1 MRSLDLF
8 SGIGGFALGFESIG
22 AKPVG
27 FCEIEPFPRA
37 VLAHHWPGVP
47 IHDDIKT
54 LSVHSV
60 PWLRAEADKGIDII
74 CGGFPCQPHSVAGK
88 RKGVEDERHL
98 WPEYA
103 RLVREIRPR
112 WVLAENVPGI
122 RSTAADEVIGDLEAA
137 GYEVWPFVVGADN
150 VGAPHRRKRVWFLAH
165 LKGAGQL
172 RAPQLEDGAAS
183 ERGGRRPDSAVE
195 GGLSG
200 AWPGWSE
207 VDHSHTGRR
216 EWQDRAVQ
224 ARRDESQRAAELA
237 DCLDCSGREPWRA
250 VGEVAGAC
258 AEEGRAGDQSAQA
271 AAHSRTGV
279 AHGDTRGPQVE
290 RIEDGDST
298 RTEYEESHGDHADRC
313 SERPVGQP
321 SGEGLEVRRAR
332 SESART
338 EQPECDGA
346 GRWPARPGE
355 PQYEWEEPRLA
366 YGSSP
371 RLQDGDGAG
380 AGPAGQRHAEPQRGS
395 GLPDD
400 GSRSPEQPVGG
411 AIDEFSKRLV
421 RAAGRRARAANREA
435 LKAYGNAVVPALVA
449 RIAQAIQRAEGV
461 VR

>member
-54 LSVHSV
+54 LSVNSV

-183 ERGGRRPDSAVE
+183 ERGGRRPDSTVE

-200 AWPGWSE
+200 AWPGRAE
-207 VDHSHTGRR
+207 VDHADAGRCER
-216 EWQDRAVQ
+216 QDGPVQ
-224 ARRDESQRAAELA
+224 AGRDESQRAA
-237 DCLDCSGREPWRA
+237 
-250 VGEVAGAC
+250 
-258 AEEGRAGDQSAQA
+258 
-271 AAHSRTGV
+271 GV
-279 AHGDTRGPQVE
+279 AHGDTRGSQVE
-290 RIEDGDST
+290 RIEDWDSA

-338 EQPECDGA
+338 EQSECDGA

-355 PQYEWEEPRLA
+355 PQYDWEEPRLA

-400 GSRSPEQPVGG
+400 GTRSPEQPVGG
-411 AIDEFSKRLV
+411 ATDEFSKRLV

>member
-54 LSVHSV
+54 LSVNSV

-137 GYEVWPFVVGADN
+137 GYKVWPFVVGADN

-183 ERGGRRPDSAVE
+183 ERGGRRPDAAVE

-216 EWQDRAVQ
+216 EWQDGAVQ
-224 ARRDESQRAAELA
+224 ARRDEPQRAA
-237 DCLDCSGREPWRA
+237 
-250 VGEVAGAC
+250 
-258 AEEGRAGDQSAQA
+258 
-271 AAHSRTGV
+271 GV

-290 RIEDGDST
+290 RIEDGDAT

-380 AGPAGQRHAEPQRGS
+380 AGPAGQRHAEPQRGG
-395 GLPDD
+395 GLSDD
-400 GSRSPEQPVGG
+400 GSGSPEQPVGG
-411 AIDEFSKRLV
+411 ATDEFSKRLV